1 MAIDFYDL
9 LDANKKKVLFEITQ
23 DDFDEI
29 EFVFSHL
36 RKKTGVYIDPY
47 GKGRIY
53 RNHVELLVSFMT
65 ESMKESASNKRKILS
80 ETLLKFKTVDQ
91 GFLTEGD

>member
-9 LDANKKKVLFEITQ
+9 LDGNRKKILFEISQ

-29 EFVFSHL
+29 EFVFL
-36 RKKTGVYIDPY
+36 YLKKKTGVYIDAY
-47 GKGRIY
+47 SKGRIY
-53 RNHVELLVSFMT
+53 RDHVEMLVSFMT
-65 ESMKESASNKRKILS
+65 EIMNESDPTKRKILS
-80 ETLLKFKTVDQ
+80 EIIAKFKTVDK

>member
-9 LDANKKKVLFEITQ
+9 LDTNKKKILFEISQ
-23 DDFDEI
+23 DNFAEI
-29 EFVFSHL
+29 EFVFLHL
-36 RKKTGVYIDPY
+36 REKTGLYIDAY
-47 GKGRIY
+47 GKSRIY
-53 RNHVELLVSFMT
+53 RSHVDMLVSFMT

-80 ETLLKFKTVDQ
+80 ETITKFKIVDQ

>member
-53 RNHVELLVSFMT
+53 RNHVELLVSSMT

>member
-9 LDANKKKVLFEITQ
+9 LDANKKKILFEISQ

-29 EFVFSHL
+29 EFAFSRL
-36 RKKTGVYIDPY
+36 RKKTGVYIDAY
-47 GKGRIY
+47 GKSRIY
-53 RNHVELLVSFMT
+53 RNHVELLVSFMA
-65 ESMKESASNKRKILS
+65 ESMKEATSDKRKILS
-80 ETLLKFKTVDQ
+80 ETIAKFKIVDK

>member
-9 LDANKKKVLFEITQ
+9 LDANKKKILFQISQ

-36 RKKTGVYIDPY
+36 KKKTGVYIDPY
-47 GKGRIY
+47 GKSRIY
-53 RNHVELLVSFMT
+53 RSHVEMLVSFMT
-65 ESMKESASNKRKILS
+65 ESMKEAASNKRKILS
-80 ETLLKFKTVDQ
+80 ETIIKFKTVDQ

>member
-9 LDANKKKVLFEITQ
+9 LDTNKKKILFEISQ

-29 EFVFSHL
+29 EFAFSRL
-36 RKKTGVYIDPY
+36 RKKTGVYIDAY
-47 GKGRIY
+47 GKSRIY

-65 ESMKESASNKRKILS
+65 ESMKEATLDKRKTLS
-80 ETLLKFKTVDQ
+80 ETIAKFKIVDK

>member
-9 LDANKKKVLFEITQ
+9 LDANKKKILFEISQ

-29 EFVFSHL
+29 EFAFSRL
-36 RKKTGVYIDPY
+36 RKKTGVYIDAY
-47 GKGRIY
+47 GKSRIY

-65 ESMKESASNKRKILS
+65 ESMKEATLDKRKTLS
-80 ETLLKFKTVDQ
+80 ETIAKFKIVDK

>member
-36 RKKTGVYIDPY
+36 RKKTGMYIDPY

-53 RNHVELLVSFMT
+53 RTHVELLVSFMT

-80 ETLLKFKTVDQ
+80 ETLLNFKTVDE

>member
-9 LDANKKKVLFEITQ
+9 LDGNRKKILFKISQ

-29 EFVFSHL
+29 EFVFSYL
-36 RKKTGVYIDPY
+36 KKKTGVYIDAY
-47 GKGRIY
+47 GKSRIY
-53 RNHVELLVSFMT
+53 RDHVEMLVSFMT
-65 ESMKESASNKRKILS
+65 ECMKESSSNKGKILS
-80 ETLLKFKTVDQ
+80 ETITKFKTVDK

>member
-9 LDANKKKVLFEITQ
+9 LDTNKKKVLFEISQ
-23 DDFDEI
+23 DDFDEMA
-29 EFVFSHL
+29 FAFSHL

-47 GKGRIY
+47 GKSRIY
-53 RNHVELLVSFMT
+53 RNHVELFVSFMT
-65 ESMKESASNKRKILS
+65 ESMKEAASNKRKILS
-80 ETLLKFKTVDQ
+80 ETILKFKTVDE

>member
-9 LDANKKKVLFEITQ
+9 LDGNKIKVLFEISQ

-29 EFVFSHL
+29 EFVFSYL

-47 GKGRIY
+47 GKSRIY
-53 RNHVELLVSFMT
+53 RSHVKLLVSFMS
-65 ESMKESASNKRKILS
+65 ESVKESASNKRKILS
-80 ETLLKFKTVDQ
+80 ETIAKFKTVDQ